1 MSFSLFKR
9 TFVMTP
15 FDYTQRFLFEDTDV
29 RGELALLERSYVEV
43 LAKHPYP
50 EPVAQ
55 LLGEM
60 LAAAALLCGTLK
72 FDGLLVLQ
80 ARSSGAIPL
89 LMVECSS
96 AREVRGIAR
105 YNADDIAPDATLKDL
120 MPEGILAITVDPTNG
135 QRYQGIVPL
144 EGQTLAECLSGYFA
158 TSEQLPTRF
167 WLNADG
173 RRARGLLL
181 QQLPADKHKDKE
193 SRDASWEHLTT
204 LGNTLTAEELL
215 GLPNET
221 VLHRLYHEETVRV
234 FDPQIVEF
242 HCGCSRERSANAL
255 VSVGQEDVELL
266 LQEQGGQIEIDC
278 QFCNQRYLFD
288 AADVAQIFA
297 GGGSQT
303 PQETRH

>member
-1 MSFSLFKR
+1 
-9 TFVMTP
+9 MTP
-15 FDYTQRFLFEDTDV
+15 FDYTQRFLFENTDV